1 MGIQI
6 SDLIAEFGALNKQKE
21 KEIFSDILANAN
33 VEEYMTP
40 KAGIKGE
47 YQLSRSVISELTQP
61 FQKAF
66 TPKGEITFKPNSIMM
81 RRAKVDMTFDP
92 DDIFN
97 SWLAFLQAE
106 KKSRTE
112 WPITKYIIQEVIKKA
127 KEERGKI
134 AMSGVY
140 APPVAGTAGS
150 YLAVADGVLKLIT
163 DAAASGNSNQIV
175 TGSLTT
181 NPYTKVRGFMRS
193 LSPEVFDACGRK
205 VFVSKA
211 ICDAVFDDYEDN
223 NPNKELKE
231 VGGKDY
237 GYKIPG
243 TQGGKIIGLD
253 GMGSSHRMY
262 CTPKWNQLKLYDQ
275 VTEIGNFEVEK
286 EKRSINLLMDYS
298 VAWGFGFDE
307 FLWHNDVS

>member
-6 SDLIAEFGALNKQKE
+6 NELIAEFGALNKQKE

-40 KAGIKGE
+40 KAGIKGV

-66 TPKGEITFKPNSIMM
+66 TPKGEITFKPNSITM
-81 RRAKVDMTFDP
+81 RRAKVDMVIDP

-106 KKSRTE
+106 NKTREE

-134 AMSGVY
+134 SMSGVY

-175 TGSLTT
+175 TAL
-181 NPYTKVRGFMRS
+181 
-193 LSPEVFDACGRK
+193 
-205 VFVSKA
+205 
-211 ICDAVFDDYEDN
+211 
-223 NPNKELKE
+223 
-231 VGGKDY
+231 
-237 GYKIPG
+237 
-243 TQGGKIIGLD
+243 
-253 GMGSSHRMY
+253 
-262 CTPKWNQLKLYDQ
+262 
-275 VTEIGNFEVEK
+275 
-286 EKRSINLLMDYS
+286 
-298 VAWGFGFDE
+298 
-307 FLWHNDVS
+307 